1 MHIVHIHWRPGY
13 TAGCWRCSALCQ
25 RQLARCFFH
34 EAETELQPVALLPAG
49 WGSENYRPQEM
60 ATFEMFNKHP
70 EELWKWY
77 HMRWSICRN
86 AAPNAG
92 HAAVVDL
99 EKLITTQEGYR

>member
-1 MHIVHIHWRPGY
+1 MHDRARQCCAAKVLRRSKKVAFLTG
-13 TAGCWRCSALCQ
+13 AGVSAESGIPTF
-25 RQLARCFFH
+25 RGSDGFW
-34 EAETELQPVALLPAG
+34 TI
-49 WGSENYRPQEM
+49 GSENYRPQEM